1 MLVRRTCA
9 GLILIRQDHYRRCA
23 TFVDRRRL
31 WLVAIGF
38 ASGQPSGAEACATR
52 RRSYIGPLHLSR
64 SSLRSLYVD
73 FQRMSLWPHCRSAT
87 AQMNPAAPRS

>member
-23 TFVDRRRL
+23 TFVDRRL

-64 SSLRSLYVD
+64 SSLRSLTLTSNGCHCDHIVGV
-73 FQRMSLWPHCRSAT
+73 RPHRWT
-87 AQMNPAAPRS
+87 PRHRDL